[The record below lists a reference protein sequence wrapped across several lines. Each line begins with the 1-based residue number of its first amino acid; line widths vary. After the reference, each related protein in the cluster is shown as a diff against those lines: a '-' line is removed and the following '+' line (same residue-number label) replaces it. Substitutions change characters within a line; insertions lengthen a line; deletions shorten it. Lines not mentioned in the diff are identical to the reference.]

1 MSNDPDELPSIDLA
15 ALREVTGGV
24 ADDGKI
30 VAALQSIQDTI
41 KSLGSNNN
49 SNNTWQQFL
58 PFLLMA
64 FGGGGGHFYAGSG
77 GACGCGCG
85 GRGRC
90 CRR

>member
-1 MSNDPDELPSIDLA
+1 MSNDPHELPSIDLA
-15 ALREVTGGV
+15 ALREVTGGL

-49 SNNTWQQFL
+49 TNNAWQQFL

-64 FGGGGGHFYAGSG
+64 FGGGGGHVYAGS
-77 GACGCGCG
+77 ACGCGCG
-85 GRGRC
+85 GRRRC

>member
-15 ALREVTGGV
+15 ALREVTGGL

-41 KSLGSNNN
+41 KSLGSNNSN
-49 SNNTWQQFL
+49 SSWQQFL

-64 FGGGGGHFYAGSG
+64 FGGGGGHSYAGSG
-77 GACGCGCG
+77 GSCGCGCG
-85 GRGRC
+85 GRGRR